1 MRKKANKE
9 RLPLLFAAL
18 LGALLLSN
26 CGYRPEGGEA
36 VQPLSDVPAAAA
48 ALPEETAAPQ
58 GKTYTVTYRVN
69 GAETT
74 EFVAEGG
81 SVQNAPEFM
90 ASENCAIVAWK
101 NANGHKGGHSHRAGI
116 CRRGV

>member
-26 CGYRPEGGEA
+26 CGYRPEGVEA

-48 ALPEETAAPQ
+48 ALPGGDRRAA
-58 GKTYTVTYRVN
+58 GEDLYRDVPC
-69 GAETT
+69 E
-74 EFVAEGG
+74 
-81 SVQNAPEFM
+81 
-90 ASENCAIVAWK
+90 
-101 NANGHKGGHSHRAGI
+101 
-116 CRRGV
+116 RRGND

>member
-48 ALPEETAAPQ
+48 ALPEETAA
-58 GKTYTVTYRVN
+58 
-69 GAETT
+69 
-74 EFVAEGG
+74 
-81 SVQNAPEFM
+81 APL
-90 ASENCAIVAWK
+90 C
-101 NANGHKGGHSHRAGI
+101 
-116 CRRGV
+116 